1 MSFDKKKRKK
11 ERKENYDMVSLQY
24 KLTWRVA
31 LDNSVEIAGASL
43 PLARDWAGSLSPDK
57 EHTLYTSVQRSFAL
71 IGGQKNSLALIGYPR
86 PRVLVVSTVF
96 WQSRKVEN
104 LASEPSSWLPLV
116 EQQPWARPKRLTRR
130 ELFFKLE
137 RDNKYTAKK
146 KRGRWRYEKW
156 E

>member
-96 WQSRKVEN
+96 
-104 LASEPSSWLPLV
+104 
-116 EQQPWARPKRLTRR
+116 
-130 ELFFKLE
+130 
-137 RDNKYTAKK
+137 
-146 KRGRWRYEKW
+146 
-156 E
+156 